1 MTLSVYKSDGSSN
14 KKVDSLR
21 YCVVVLVNHII
32 ICHLF
37 SFILRANRQ
46 YSPVRGKRIHWPGG
60 RQGPP
65 PDEPRC
71 GFLGNS
77 PKCQWQGHG
86 NHFTDL
92 FMFLFLCSPT
102 KITFHSK
109 AKDYAKH
116 HQKQWQ
122 LVWFPTKRK
131 TLTKFWPLF
140 VPFKKS
146 EPSHWLFFFF
156 LLLHCARTSTMNCH
170 RPHNS
175 GKKCCNRGNV
185 PLWHIC
191 VHGIRRVRRSRCVSN
206 VQVCTLYSSW
216 IIRLFHG
223 VYCRKINAITRH
235 CRLASI
241 HIFSTSFSFFPII
254 FCDRQMKLNNELNNM
269 SWRVRPDE
277 VLLEVGRLF
286 GSRMGLQK
294 LNFEVNWI
302 TEKKKYL
309 KNEFE

>member
-1 MTLSVYKSDGSSN
+1 MSKMTLSVYKSDGSSN

-122 LVWFPTKRK
+122 LAWFPTKRK

-146 EPSHWLFFFF
+146 EPSH
-156 LLLHCARTSTMNCH
+156 
-170 RPHNS
+170 
-175 GKKCCNRGNV
+175 
-185 PLWHIC
+185 
-191 VHGIRRVRRSRCVSN
+191 
-206 VQVCTLYSSW
+206 
-216 IIRLFHG
+216 
-223 VYCRKINAITRH
+223 
-235 CRLASI
+235 
-241 HIFSTSFSFFPII
+241 
-254 FCDRQMKLNNELNNM
+254 
-269 SWRVRPDE
+269 
-277 VLLEVGRLF
+277 
-286 GSRMGLQK
+286 
-294 LNFEVNWI
+294 
-302 TEKKKYL
+302 
-309 KNEFE
+309 